1 MQRII
6 GLYLPPFPEKNA
18 LLKQKSAGQAYIK
31 NLQYKVLQVW
41 QGRKASNPGPTVL
54 ETVALP
60 AELHPYINLILSP
73 SDVLRSPKEAQRSGF
88 LRKEEEGRSGYGAFG
103 IAESG
108 MERVSSDVVVGLQGL
123 EPRTDRL

>member
-1 MQRII
+1 M
-6 GLYLPPFPEKNA
+6 
-18 LLKQKSAGQAYIK
+18 
-31 NLQYKVLQVW
+31 W

-103 IAESG
+103 KAGSG